1 MRVRLIHLLDLLTAG
16 YWFLPLLMSVG
27 AVLLAVLCLAIDAA
41 IPDAALANN
50 PFLYVADADAE
61 RSTLLSVGTV
71 TLGTAGVVFS
81 LTTVPL
87 TVAASQFGS
96 RLLRNFLRDR
106 ITQVVL
112 SMYFATFIYCM
123 VVLFS
128 IPNRPEIAE
137 LPHIATTVSLLMAL
151 TSFCLLVYF
160 IHHIGVSLQA
170 PTVIAEVGDELRR
183 AIEYH
188 AKIGEATGAAGDEPK
203 SSEAFAEIAAQ
214 VEQEGTVLNAN
225 KTGYVHAIA
234 IDELTTLAAERDIIL
249 RLLRQAGDFLT
260 EDSPL
265 AVFWPS
271 SSEPSP
277 EEVTEV
283 QDAVNNAYLVGYQR
297 IPTLDV
303 EFAVNQLVEIAVR
316 ALSPAIN
323 DPFTAMTCLDRLG
336 IELARFAAVCH
347 ATPYRFDNV
356 GRLRVIL
363 EAADFSRLTDAA
375 FHQIRQYGRGNAE
388 VLSRLLDAL
397 LLASSGSGLSEERA
411 ALLRHARLV
420 EEETNT
426 DGLPNPYD
434 RERVRKHA
442 EAVLARLDNRGAKR
456 LTRRT

>member
-1 MRVRLIHLLDLLTAG
+1 MRVRLIHFHDLLTAS
-16 YWFLPLLMSVG
+16 YWFVPLLMSVA
-27 AVLLAVLCLAIDAA
+27 AVLLAVACLAIDAA
-41 IPDAALANN
+41 IPDALLTDS

-112 SMYFATFIYCM
+112 GMYFATFIYCM

-128 IPNRPEIAE
+128 IPNRPEVAE
-137 LPHIATTVSLLMAL
+137 LPHIGTTVSLLMAL

-183 AIEYH
+183 AIEFH
-188 AKIGEATGAAGDEPK
+188 ARIGTAEAPK
-203 SSEAFAEIAAQ
+203 EDASKAWEAFADIAAQ
-214 VEQEGTVLNAN
+214 VEQEGVRLDAS
-225 KTGYVHAIA
+225 KTGYVHAVA
-234 IDELTTLAAERDIIL
+234 IDELTAERDVIL
-249 RLLRQAGDFLT
+249 RLLRQPGEFIT
-260 EDSPL
+260 EEAPL
-265 AVFWPS
+265 ALLWPS
-271 SSEPSP
+271 SSESSP

-283 QDAVNNAYLVGYQR
+283 EERVNDAYLVGYQR

-336 IELARFAAVCH
+336 TELARFATTCH
-347 ATPYRFDNV
+347 ATPYRFDAV
-356 GRLRVIL
+356 GRLRIIL
-363 EAADFSRLTDAA
+363 EIADFARLTDAA
-375 FHQIRQYGRGNAE
+375 FHLIRQYGRGNAE

-397 LLASSGSGLSEERA
+397 LLASSGARLTEDRA

-420 EEETNT
+420 EGETHT
-426 DGLPNPYD
+426 EGLPNPHD
-434 RERVRKHA
+434 RERVRKRA
-442 EAVLARLDNRGAKR
+442 EAVLARLENRPAKR
-456 LTRRT
+456 TVRRK